1 MDDRAV
7 WDRLFKTQARTGGA
21 PKHVKLLHCSRLDFE
36 RVHIHLIYIVCVGP
50 TFPMF
55 GVLWD
60 YEFMFTSAEICV
72 VDPEW
77 SSLPEDGESARLDFK
92 LGLVIKM
99 L

>member
-1 MDDRAV
+1 
-7 WDRLFKTQARTGGA
+7 
-21 PKHVKLLHCSRLDFE
+21 
-36 RVHIHLIYIVCVGP
+36 
-50 TFPMF
+50 MF